1 MANQT
6 LSIKVHVD
14 LPSAGEL
21 ERDLQKSLDSLKD
34 HETNLTI
41 DPRIGHVQGLGKIEE
56 SVNHI
61 KETLDNMHG
70 NINFTGENDIA
81 NLTRR
86 LKEFRELAE
95 RPINLRIDDSNISQ
109 KMREYR
115 EAQDQ
120 SDLLKSQQA
129 LATKYQENMADQL
142 RQVQQHTKAVHDYEK
157 RAAQAKNDELAE
169 IYRDGQR
176 QATQAQAEAMAEYRA
191 NARSAGVSADEI
203 ENRLSKA
210 TAMPYKA
217 KIQIEEAGLK
227 KAESDLRQ
235 LQTLINKVNG
245 LRIKGLKA
253 GKLGQAEYKK
263 QFEEGNAEIAAMEA
277 RINSSG
283 IYQDRINKMHRQAEA
298 TYNLAYANHQDQK
311 ARGYRGPGGRNVTT
325 TMDAWDMLQQGGMAA
340 AYIADSINQVDK
352 AITKVTKVVPDGAKA
367 IAGFRKSIFKEASS
381 VGKSAPDYANAVE
394 QWATAGF
401 NLKRS
406 RALAKRSVMGSF
418 VGDVD
423 VNDMVNYMSVPL
435 NSFKRQKL
443 KADDIINS
451 MNQVSNKHAVE
462 MVDLGQAYSK
472 ASAVL
477 SSTGTN
483 FHQLTGMI
491 TGAQEATR
499 AGGDI
504 VGRSIKAIAQ
514 NFAKMSSGQTRG
526 DRNKAAF
533 FEDKLKVHLKDAN
546 GEMKSTYD
554 VMDQLAKK
562 WHTMS
567 DQDKQNAALYAAG
580 KEHSAQFTG
589 MLDNWDTVK
598 KATAESEAQA
608 GLGKEGSAYQEFAKQ
623 RQSLDFQLNK
633 LKNTWGS
640 FINGVGGGR
649 KGMAGMVGDLNGL
662 LGVADKLAANQLFS
676 GATRWVAMAGGWML
690 ARRSLARLS
699 EGFKDFVTNGSDATN
714 VFDRF
719 FGISSKNDRLKSS
732 LENFKDA
739 IGTSK
744 KEQKTSS
751 SDGFYVPETTNTSTT
766 KTKSKNRTPK
776 SGKEMRMS
784 AEASGL
790 VFTNGAKR
798 ELDAIKPAQSM
809 SKMARIG
816 SIAKAGMGVL
826 GASLGYLGLFADAA
840 AITSFAFNALNFH
853 PLEKMN
859 DAMHPA
865 IRATQDLNK
874 ELDKTSKSVFKTNQ
888 AIDSNGLLNGNFKAG
903 VDGVKNIQDAISGLS
918 GKLDDDTF
926 KNIKDQYNEI
936 AKANGL
942 ETRIKDDND
951 ASNVSNKVN
960 ALHDTLEQVKKSD
973 IADASETLTTQL
985 DNVSKTLDKG
995 SIQKLLNSSDA
1006 YQKAVAKAET
1016 TKTNVNGTLV
1026 ESRKPLTNAQR
1037 QKINDE
1043 FSYGSKNAAIWN
1055 SAEGKKV
1062 AKIVKEAQKG
1072 MRSIMSG
1079 LGDDYLSGTITKD
1092 DFMGMSQT
1100 GQQATALGLL
1110 SNFRYFKGK
1119 SKNDAE
1125 VSKAF
1130 GQIKETFG
1138 ALGFSNKQL
1147 NSLQDN
1153 ALNGENGKILKS
1165 LLNSSIDSDLVAG
1178 FAGIGAQYQSQH
1190 KFDKGGWRK
1199 AAIRDQ
1205 TSLDDYLKQHPD
1217 AKNTVGLIDPNTG
1230 FENFD
1235 SVAAFNAGAT
1245 TRKNGRRIIASM
1257 GGKYGTNGADSRV
1270 MDMSEALRLTTGL
1283 DGDALQIMSQVATGS
1298 ASTYNTLGV
1307 AANGLGKG
1315 AKGDDIARHFVS
1327 SKGASNK
1334 LTSRDDFV
1342 YATNQAMRD
1351 GIISTQQAESA
1362 NAWYEN
1368 NFTQKGKAK
1377 TLEGF
1382 RERVG
1387 GQKLTTAMFK
1397 KEAAALS
1404 NKERRAAIKAA
1415 QKDGSL
1421 TSSQAK
1427 QLRNDRKW
1435 LNQRQKNGRGSTE
1448 STNLD
1453 NTAPDNLQPESDHGV
1468 NHGSSKGKGK
1478 SKPKGP
1484 GKFKNTRDKD
1494 FDGNSSAQQDVNNA
1508 VAGLSR
1514 KKGKVSQK
1522 QLQKALKSYGL
1533 NGTKGAEKEAY
1544 RQLAEEGK
1552 LSKSAQKS
1560 LAKKYGK
1567 VDRKKSPWEKFKDWL
1582 MPPAES
1588 ATRDKTAS
1596 QRMKTLN
1603 KKYGDNKKLS
1613 SKDLKKAEAGLT
1625 KKEQDKLAR
1634 QLAKDGRL
1642 TKSGKS
1648 YASKKNKV
1656 DVKKAEK
1663 EGKAE
1668 EKARQKGRD
1677 SVSKQAAQHKKNE
1690 AKKAVKDAEKQ
1701 GKQEGKAKNKG
1712 SESSGKSK
1720 NSSKG
1725 KNKVKVTADTKDL
1738 KSKLKSAGKNA
1749 KVKVKVIAD
1758 TKSFKSKIKSAGK
1771 GTKVKVKVNAD
1782 TKGMKSKI
1790 KSAGKTKV
1798 KVKVDAN
1805 TSAMKSKIKSAVS
1818 SIKAKVKVTADVSGV
1833 RSKIKSAVSNVKATV
1848 KVSVSGNVG
1857 KLNAIK
1863 SAINGIQSKSVK
1875 VKASVSGTSKVRQL
1889 RSAINGVH
1897 SKSVS
1902 VKAKVSGLGEVKA
1915 LGAAIDAL
1923 HDKSVSVSVTK
1934 HETTIKTTKGKSIAV
1949 TPETV
1954 LGANPLK
1961 SMSVVASDPALAA
1974 AIQNGASNM
1983 GVDANSMSNGAS
1995 VTDYSDSTENV
2006 SEDYWRYMDKE
2017 LYTGLP
2023 LDEQVNKLENAV
2035 TQADE
2040 DMDKLISLSKQR
2052 IDVDNKQIAYQKQMQ
2067 GAYQQQIT
2075 DMINKLHA
2083 YGFQSNGNKI
2093 TNLGHAKDI
2102 HGDNASKVDDLLGK
2116 YQSAYQNF
2124 SEATQKIQE
2133 LQTDIWQQGKNQ
2145 EDYRNTKDQK
2155 MVEKLQRDLEL
2166 LTTAI
2171 ENHRSILERQASSL
2185 GDADYV
2191 MKNKN
2196 SADQINSKS
2205 NDMYSLLQEFNKLA
2219 LTNFV
2224 GTKEADNAK
2233 NLLESMQSMKETI
2246 MEYADAIDELKRSM
2260 MDNAIQMAAENMSKA
2275 VDNLNDSTSRM
2286 ENNVDNLKEGLLSGT
2301 DFADLESS
2309 KLNDLDL
2316 TQLSDYQKGVK
2327 ARVGLEQQLDKVL
2340 DNFAKKNVDR
2350 TAQVANQELQI
2361 NYQKYEELVKMA
2373 QDFATKQ
2380 MVGIDPIRVKYEAQ
2394 GSSEDL
2400 EIPGLTHDKEYLEV
2414 IGKYQTLMNSI
2425 RIDHEEKLKRIN
2437 SEEEK
2442 EALNQDMVYKQLALQ
2457 QQVYESLIE
2466 LDRQKIADDQK
2477 LLQTADLTTEERQ
2490 KLNDEITEYG
2500 NNIEEAQ
2507 NNIKKAIK
2515 GRFDYEK
2522 ELLDKQFDEYSRIST
2537 LMSNMVTI
2545 ADALHLDGET
2555 QANIIGKQYEATYQ
2569 EYRQYLHVLSSLR
2582 NELSKYEKG
2591 SFEYNQLDAVVKEYQ
2606 STLDSKVTQLLDI
2619 TKDEFG
2625 QHLEAVKKAFE
2636 KNVNEGMTADQAK
2649 FDQDVWYSQSQKEL
2663 RLEEMRLKIVE
2674 LEDKTVEKRINALDA
2689 QDKLSKAEADYVDK
2703 QLDLALAQQ
2712 KLNNTINQ
2720 KDVHYLDKD
2729 ENGKWEWRYTADQQQ
2744 VDAARQE
2751 VNQARQAIED
2761 AKISNRNDYIA
2772 KVEEVIDRIKNGTV
2786 DPAEAK
2792 SQLEQLNNS
2801 YKFILKDIP
2810 DFDVTKTE
2818 DILQAYNDY
2827 VKKNNQIMNDYKGSA
2842 NVANNQG
2849 FKEIVEG
2856 FGEQFKMVSKDLGE
2870 IFGKQLQQV
2879 LNLPNGSRNNYGQG
2893 KDNSVVIQNL
2903 NLELPNVHNV
2913 NEFAK
2918 ALDTL
2923 PQVAAQYASQK

>member
-14 LPSAGEL
+14 LPSAGAL
-21 ERDLQKSLDSLKD
+21 ERDLQNELNKLKGSELTINPKLGHISGLDRIEHAINQVKESVDNIHGRISVVGEEQIQGLLKNIEKIRSLTDRAFDLRMDDSDVNKLAQGYNRLNDSIENTERTQLAHKARQKEMFADTLKD
-34 HETNLTI
+34 IQEQTNL
-41 DPRIGHVQGLGKIEE
+41 IG
-56 SVNHI
+56 
-61 KETLDNMHG
+61 
-70 NINFTGENDIA
+70 
-81 NLTRR
+81 
-86 LKEFRELAE
+86 
-95 RPINLRIDDSNISQ
+95 
-109 KMREYR
+109 
-115 EAQDQ
+115 
-120 SDLLKSQQA
+120 
-129 LATKYQENMADQL
+129 
-142 RQVQQHTKAVHDYEK
+142 DYEK
-157 RAAQAKNDELAE
+157 KA
-169 IYRDGQR
+169 
-176 QATQAQAEAMAEYRA
+176 A
-191 NARSAGVSADEI
+191 NARDDVLANHYREQIKQLKVSRDELSKTFREQAIAGGLTDDEI
-203 ENRLSKA
+203 NSKLGNAHKLSFKAQLQVDDSKVKQANRTLRELESTMNRINGKEVQLMKA
-210 TAMPYKA
+210 T
-217 KIQIEEAGLK
+217 GG
-227 KAESDLRQ
+227 D
-235 LQTLINKVNG
+235 
-245 LRIKGLKA
+245 
-253 GKLGQAEYKK
+253 K
-263 QFEEGNAEIAAMEA
+263 QRLEAEIAAEKKRA
-277 RINSSG
+277 ASLKSTLGSLGDYNSQIREIN
-283 IYQDRINKMHRQAEA
+283 DRAITSKNMAVSTHQERQAKK
-298 TYNLAYANHQDQK
+298 YSG
-311 ARGYRGPGGRNVTT
+311 RGGGSRNVYA
-325 TMDAWDMLQQGGMAA
+325 TMDAWDILQQGAYGA
-340 AYIADSINQVDK
+340 AYVVDSINQVDK

-367 IAGFRKSIFKEASS
+367 IASFRKNIFKDAAS

-394 QWATAGF
+394 QWATAGY
-401 NLKRS
+401 NLKQS

-435 NSFKRQKL
+435 NSFKKQKL

-462 MVDLGQAYSK
+462 MTDLGQAYSK

-477 SSTGTN
+477 ASTGTN

-533 FEDKLKVHLKDAN
+533 FEDKGVKLQKAN
-546 GEMKSTYD
+546 GEMKSTYQI
-554 VMDQLAKK
+554 MDELSKK
-562 WHTMS
+562 WKTMS
-567 DQDKQNAALYAAG
+567 NQEKQNAALYAAG

-608 GLGKEGSAYQEFAKQ
+608 GRGKNGSAYQEFSKQ
-623 RQSLDFQLNK
+623 QESLDFQLNK
-633 LKNTWGS
+633 LKNTWDS
-640 FINGVGGGR
+640 FINGVGNGR
-649 KGMAGMVGDLNGL
+649 KGTAGMVSDLNGL
-662 LGVADKLAANQLFS
+662 LSVADKLAANQLIS
-676 GATRWVAMAGGWML
+676 GVGRWGVMAGGILL
-690 ARRSLARLS
+690 ARRAVGRLV
-699 EGFKDFVTNGSDATN
+699 EGFRDFLTVNDKGKNIVDKLTGWSKKKGKFVGSLQGFEDAIYGSDVGEQRREDRANKRKAKKENPNWFQSRMQDIRNGYNGVQVDDSQSDKSETKKPKETPKKEAPKTRKEKFKAALGKLSAKSGRSTGDLSNDAESAKKASEAFTKLGRVGRIAGAGMKVLGSTLGFVGLGLDAITLAGFAMNALGIHPIQMLSKALHPAAENAKTFHKEMQGVNEVVQDSNAKLSKNVVFNGSA
-714 VFDRF
+714 V
-719 FGISSKNDRLKSS
+719 
-732 LENFKDA
+732 
-739 IGTSK
+739 TSK
-744 KEQKTSS
+744 KTTDSLAKVLKNAQGNQL
-751 SDGFYVPETTNTSTT
+751 SDDEYKDF
-766 KTKSKNRTPK
+766 KKK
-776 SGKEMRMS
+776 
-784 AEASGL
+784 
-790 VFTNGAKR
+790 
-798 ELDAIKPAQSM
+798 
-809 SKMARIG
+809 
-816 SIAKAGMGVL
+816 
-826 GASLGYLGLFADAA
+826 
-840 AITSFAFNALNFH
+840 FNA
-853 PLEKMN
+853 
-859 DAMHPA
+859 
-865 IRATQDLNK
+865 
-874 ELDKTSKSVFKTNQ
+874 
-888 AIDSNGLLNGNFKAG
+888 
-903 VDGVKNIQDAISGLS
+903 
-918 GKLDDDTF
+918 
-926 KNIKDQYNEI
+926 I
-936 AKANGL
+936 AKANGSDVRADVNNAEIL
-942 ETRIKDDND
+942 AEKLKSLNGD
-951 ASNVSNKVN
+951 VSTYNLRN
-960 ALHDTLEQVKKSD
+960 AR
-973 IADASETLTTQL
+973 
-985 DNVSKTLDKG
+985 KG
-995 SIQKLLNSSDA
+995 SQTIDRLNNKAGKRLAKAVNEDEFLKGNAKYNKLLNQIESDRADANREA
-1006 YQKAVAKAET
+1006 YGNTAQIAKNNKKYDAKKEAARRKYVRSNLNDPAFLDWSDSYQAYGDSVRKQYQGLAKT
-1016 TKTNVNGTLV
+1016 LRGNVFSKNDFRGMSRSELTKMESAQSINLQNAARANKVWNDVNGILAQNNKLGGKQTQ
-1026 ESRKPLTNAQR
+1026 LTKAQQDYLSKNVKGLEGISKDTSKWTGAQMSAFQQASDKIQKQLKQAKSTMKDILTSEGMSSAAADKRIAKFDGKGSSFINIMGNQRNGAEILNVDPDFYGTYGRAWQAVMANAQR
-1037 QKINDE
+1037 VNENYANKHNGRNTAFQ
-1043 FSYGSKNAAIWN
+1043 NAMTGDDGLIDTTMYSRLEGTVQAL
-1055 SAEGKKV
+1055 GKKGNSR
-1062 AKIVKEAQKG
+1062 A
-1072 MRSIMSG
+1072 R
-1079 LGDDYLSGTITKD
+1079 
-1092 DFMGMSQT
+1092 
-1100 GQQATALGLL
+1100 ALGLVDKNGDLQYQNTSNVLRGVSGSSDPL
-1110 SNFRYFKGK
+1110 SLFSGIADGTLKNSK
-1119 SKNDAE
+1119 S
-1125 VSKAF
+1125 
-1130 GQIKETFG
+1130 G
-1138 ALGFSNKQL
+1138 ALSYAQMLANY
-1147 NSLQDN
+1147 SD
-1153 ALNGENGKILKS
+1153 GKRTKS
-1165 LLNSSIDSDLVAG
+1165 LRD
-1178 FAGIGAQYQSQH
+1178 
-1190 KFDKGGWRK
+1190 
-1199 AAIRDQ
+1199 AI
-1205 TSLDDYLKQHPD
+1205 
-1217 AKNTVGLIDPNTG
+1217 KNL
-1230 FENFD
+1230 
-1235 SVAAFNAGAT
+1235 
-1245 TRKNGRRIIASM
+1245 TRKNGSKKQTYDQLKDMVDKGQLDDDDLNWANGIVKNTSTKPK
-1257 GGKYGTNGADSRV
+1257 GGKGG
-1270 MDMSEALRLTTGL
+1270 
-1283 DGDALQIMSQVATGS
+1283 
-1298 ASTYNTLGV
+1298 
-1307 AANGLGKG
+1307 GKG
-1315 AKGDDIARHFVS
+1315 KGGSSKPKRRQSDDSEPTSKPRYKAPKVS
-1327 SKGASNK
+1327 SKQRSNIAKNVKDQENLQKKINKAQSQSNK
-1334 LTSRDDFV
+1334 KPTD
-1342 YATNQAMRD
+1342 
-1351 GIISTQQAESA
+1351 
-1362 NAWYEN
+1362 
-1368 NFTQKGKAK
+1368 K
-1377 TLEGF
+1377 
-1382 RERVG
+1382 
-1387 GQKLTTAMFK
+1387 
-1397 KEAAALS
+1397 
-1404 NKERRAAIKAA
+1404 
-1415 QKDGSL
+1415 
-1421 TSSQAK
+1421 
-1427 QLRNDRKW
+1427 
-1435 LNQRQKNGRGSTE
+1435 GSTKAWKAIRD
-1448 STNLD
+1448 LLFPKAHAD
-1453 NTAPDNLQPESDHGV
+1453 
-1468 NHGSSKGKGK
+1468 
-1478 SKPKGP
+1478 SKP
-1484 GKFKNTRDKD
+1484 
-1494 FDGNSSAQQDVNNA
+1494 
-1508 VAGLSR
+1508 
-1514 KKGKVSQK
+1514 
-1522 QLQKALKSYGL
+1522 
-1533 NGTKGAEKEAY
+1533 
-1544 RQLAEEGK
+1544 
-1552 LSKSAQKS
+1552 
-1560 LAKKYGK
+1560 
-1567 VDRKKSPWEKFKDWL
+1567 
-1582 MPPAES
+1582 
-1588 ATRDKTAS
+1588 DKTAS

-1603 KKYGDNKKLS
+1603 KQYGNSKKLS
-1613 SKDLKKAEAGLT
+1613 ERQLKKAEAGLT

-1663 EGKAE
+1663 EGKDE

-1720 NSSKG
+1720 NSGKG

-1749 KVKVKVIAD
+1749 KVKVKVTAD

-1782 TKGMKSKI
+1782 TKSMKSKI
-1790 KSAGKTKV
+1790 KSVGKTKV

-1805 TSAMKSKIKSAVS
+1805 TSSMKSKIKSAVRGV
-1818 SIKAKVKVTADVSGV
+1818 KAKVKVTADVSGV

-1857 KLNAIK
+1857 KLKAIK

-1875 VKASVSGTSKVRQL
+1875 VKASVNGTSKVKQL

-2380 MVGIDPIRVKYEAQ
+2380 MVGIDPIRVKYETQ

-2555 QANIIGKQYEATYQ
+2555 QANILGKQYEATYQ

-2591 SFEYNQLDAVVKEYQ
+2591 SFEYNQLDAVIKEYQ

-2810 DFDVTKTE
+2810 DFDVKKTE

-2903 NLELPNVHNV
+2903 NLELPNVHDV